1 MRQRLC
7 ELLPRLR
14 RFARGITGDAH
25 DADDMVQIALER
37 ALARSAQFRE
47 GHAGEGHAGEDHAGG
62 VHGLDAWVFGIV
74 RNAWLDE
81 LRARQRRGRMLAPE
95 ALGEHVGES
104 PFEGRVAA
112 MSVEAAMMR
121 LPEEQRAAV
130 MLVLVE
136 GLAYKEAAAALEV
149 PIGTLTSRLARART
163 ALQDMLGED
172 G

>member
-1 MRQRLC
+1 MRHRLC

-14 RFARGITGDAH
+14 RFARGLTGDAH
-25 DADDMVQIALER
+25 DADDVVQTALER
-37 ALARSAQFRE
+37 ALARSTQFRE
-47 GHAGEGHAGEDHAGG
+47 EHAGG
-62 VHGLDAWVFGIV
+62 AHGLEAWVFGIV

-81 LRARQRRGRMLAPE
+81 LRARQRRGRVLAPE
-95 ALGEHVGES
+95 ALGEHVGET
-104 PFEGRVAA
+104 PFEGRDTA
-112 MSVEAAMMR
+112 MSVETAMAR

-149 PIGTLTSRLARART
+149 PIGTLTSRLARARM
-163 ALQDMLGED
+163 ALQEILREGGSGEN

>member
-1 MRQRLC
+1 MNATNDVRQRLS

-14 RFARGITGDAH
+14 RFARGLTGDAH

-37 ALARSAQFRE
+37 ALARVAQFDPAQ
-47 GHAGEGHAGEDHAGG
+47 AG
-62 VHGLDAWVFGIV
+62 GLDAWVFGIV

-81 LRARQRRGRMLAPE
+81 MRARQRRGRVMVPQE
-95 ALGEHVGES
+95 YGEHVGES
-104 PFEGRVAA
+104 PFDGRNTA
-112 MSVEAAMMR
+112 MSVEVAMAR

-136 GLAYKEAAAALEV
+136 GFAYKDAAAALEV

-163 ALQDMLGED
+163 ALQEILREGE
-172 G
+172 